1 MAGGWWSVSSLS
13 MFPRSMVEG
22 SRAVKWVAQ
31 THIRDHGF
39 LKIEQILLF
48 FFFSFLF
55 FFFLEQ
61 ISDPIRFKLF
71 LLN

>member
-1 MAGGWWSVSSLS
+1 MAGGWWSVPSSS

-48 FFFSFLF
+48 FFFSFF
-55 FFFLEQ
+55 FFFCADSFFHPRRAFNDRE
-61 ISDPIRFKLF
+61 
-71 LLN
+71 